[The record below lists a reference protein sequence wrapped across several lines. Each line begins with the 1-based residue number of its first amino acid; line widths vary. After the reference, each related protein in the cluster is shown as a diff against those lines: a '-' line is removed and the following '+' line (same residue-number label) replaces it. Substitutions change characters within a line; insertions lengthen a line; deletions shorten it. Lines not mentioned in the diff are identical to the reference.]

1 MNTATNTNT
10 NTSTWKS
17 QTRAQIILSALA
29 QETRLEVFRLL
40 SKAGPK
46 GLGAGEIARTLD
58 VPHNTL
64 STHLSILQ
72 RAGLINSE
80 RNGRNIIYFGL
91 EDCLNDLMAFLQ
103 DECPTAMPGEIDPD
117 RPRFGRDAADGGVR
131 QVKEA

>member
-103 DECPTAMPGEIDPD
+103 DECPTAMPGEVDPD
-117 RPRFGRDAADGGVR
+117 RPRLGLDAADAGVK